1 MEYARYQG
9 QRGILYMNIKS
20 LYIIKRET
28 GVCMYHKDFIEAVFD
43 PDLISSFLVAMTS
56 FFDEATQSIA
66 SRARAF
72 EGTDYKIMV
81 EFGEWT
87 LGALSAVEEDEH
99 LRHKL
104 KEVIRIF
111 EEQFNLLRWVEMDLA
126 VYSRFE
132 RHVIE
137 GFLRDEVKPDS
148 VMRQKLN
155 WDFSIK
161 DPEVLSFLKLL
172 PEKISVKDA
181 AEFLEMPI
189 EVALNLA
196 TEALWEKAISIR
208 NPVKPEDIY
217 QTTSLERTGDAI
229 EGVSPEASAALHE
242 LNGEI
247 PLSIAAERV
256 KTKDLRQF
264 LDEIG
269 VLAERDA
276 VELVSRS
283 QATLVQHSAVLQDV
297 VGNCS
302 RLLGLRATRNI
313 FLESRSAL
321 SEIYTWLSF
330 VDLEEGVDIEIR
342 GSLASAAI
350 KGRITSEILVDGFTA
365 LIQFITK
372 RVSMLVGRSTVNRVI
387 SKSRLDIEKTYPKTA
402 YEVQWERMTVK

>member
-1 MEYARYQG
+1 
-9 QRGILYMNIKS
+9 
-20 LYIIKRET
+20 
-28 GVCMYHKDFIEAVFD
+28 MYHNDFVEAIFD

-87 LGALSAVEEDEH
+87 LGALSANEDDEN
-99 LRHKL
+99 LRRKL
-104 KEVIRIF
+104 REVIKIF

-126 VYSRFE
+126 IYSRFE

-137 GFLRDEVKPDS
+137 GFLRDVVTPET

-155 WDFSIK
+155 WDLTTK
-161 DPEVLSFLKLL
+161 DPEVISFLKLL
-172 PEKISVKDA
+172 PEIITVKDA
-181 AEFLEMPI
+181 AEFLEMPV

-196 TEALWEKAISIR
+196 TEALWEKSISIR
-208 NPVKPEDIY
+208 TPVKAEDIY
-217 QTTSLERTGDAI
+217 QTTSLERTGDYI
-229 EGVSPEASAALHE
+229 EGVSPETSAALNE

-269 VLAERDA
+269 ILAERDA
-276 VELVSRS
+276 VELVTRS
-283 QATLVQHSAVLQDV
+283 QATLVQHSRVLQEILD
-297 VGNCS
+297 NCA
-302 RLLGLRATRNI
+302 RLLGERTTRSI
-313 FLESRSAL
+313 YFESKAQL
-321 SEIYTWLSF
+321 TDIYSWLAF
-330 VDLEEGVDIEIR
+330 VDLEDEVDVEIR

-350 KGRITSEILVDGFTA
+350 KGRISSEVLVDGFTA
-365 LIQFITK
+365 LVQFLSK
-372 RVSMLVGRSTVNRVI
+372 RVGLLIGKSTINFI
-387 SKSRLDIEKTYPKTA
+387 LDKSRDYLKKTYPRTA
-402 YEVQWERMTVK
+402 YEVQWEQMGVK

>member
-1 MEYARYQG
+1 
-9 QRGILYMNIKS
+9 MNIKS

-28 GVCMYHKDFIEAVFD
+28 GVCMYHKDFVDSVFD

-87 LGALSAVEEDEH
+87 LGALSAAEEDPI

-104 KEVIRIF
+104 RQLIAVF
-111 EEQFNLLRWVEMDLA
+111 EEQFNLLRWVELDLA

-137 GFLRDEVKPDS
+137 GFLRDEITSDS
-148 VMRQKLN
+148 IMRQKLN
-155 WDFSIK
+155 WEYSVK
-161 DPEVLSFLKLL
+161 NPEVISFLKYL
-172 PEKISVKDA
+172 PDTISVKEA
-181 AEFLEMPI
+181 AKFLEIPVEIAM
-189 EVALNLA
+189 NLA
-196 TEALWEKAISIR
+196 TDALWEKAILIR
-208 NPVKPEDIY
+208 NPVKAEDIY
-217 QTTSLERTGDAI
+217 QTTSLERTSDAI
-229 EGVSPEASAALHE
+229 EGVSPETSAALHE

-269 VLAERDA
+269 LLAEREA

-283 QATLVQHSAVLQDV
+283 QATLVQHSAVLQDILN
-297 VGNCS
+297 NCS
-302 RLLGLRATRNI
+302 RLLGLRAARKI
-313 FLESRSAL
+313 FIESRRAL
-321 SEIYTWLSF
+321 SDIYTWLSF
-330 VDLEEGVDIEIR
+330 VDLEDDVDVEIR

-350 KGRITSEILVDGFTA
+350 KGRISSEVLVDGFTA

-372 RVSMLVGRSTVNRVI
+372 RVSLLVGASTVNHVLFK
-387 SKSRLDIEKTYPKTA
+387 SKQDIERTYPKTS